1 MPRGGA
7 FASAPVGAPG
17 GGGLPL
23 GGGRG
28 WTVRDPRSLRSWGT
42 SPDGGGFL
50 FVVRLLASVA
60 PASRFEGGSPG
71 GGPGG
76 RFPPPARP
84 LLPLGFFWLKAPKS
98 GGGAP
103 PGREGGLR
111 LIMMDATLIHSRS
124 GRKTWSSS
132 VHRVSASASVLQ
144 TVNVGLSLTPTT
156 SFLLVVRSGSVVSFF
171 LAFLSSRRA
180 S

>member
-1 MPRGGA
+1 MP
-7 FASAPVGAPG
+7 F
-17 GGGLPL
+17 

-28 WTVRDPRSLRSWGT
+28 WTVREPRSLRSCGT
-42 SPDGGGFL
+42 SPAGGGFL

-76 RFPPPARP
+76 RFPPPAR
-84 LLPLGFFWLKAPKS
+84 LLLLGFFWLKAPKS

-103 PGREGGLR
+103 AGREGGLR
-111 LIMMDATLIHSRS
+111 LIMMDATLVHSRS

-144 TVNVGLSLTPTT
+144 SNSMSGLPHPHISSSLSVRGPSSFWFLDREEEPQTT
-156 SFLLVVRSGSVVSFF
+156 KTRTFC
-171 LAFLSSRRA
+171 SRGLKET
-180 S
+180 